1 MAVRARLFQHPRAR
15 LWRHRLFRSTWPTA
29 TAAMGA
35 TSELSENTA
44 APSRPARRQ
53 PAAKPSAKA
62 SASVT
67 GSRVSQHPGAS
78 PSEPP
83 ADTSI
88 SNSSPVIP
96 SSLPSS
102 PPLPPMTSVSSIAS
116 PSSLV
121 GARARCPCSSTSSSE
136 ACKACSSLT
145 SFWRKGDLPPSS
157 AARLRSACG
166 WPATCTSSP
175 LASATLWLPPRLRP
189 RAPLGGL
196 RVDSLADQAGAAWT
210 GARPRGSPSR
220 RCRRDPASPPRL
232 ELGHLD
238 RLRAAVVGIQR
249 RLPDWSSATWIASTL
264 MSEEEEEEEE
274 EGEEEGGGGGAM
286 SSGSSAASPQA
297 PPRRPSPLP
306 PGTPT
311 ARPRR
316 GAPLKGPQDTQMSTH
331 K

>member
-157 AARLRSACG
+157 AARLRSATTCG

-238 RLRAAVVGIQR
+238 RLRAAV
-249 RLPDWSSATWIASTL
+249 
-264 MSEEEEEEEE
+264 EEGEE
-274 EGEEEGGGGGAM
+274 EGEEEEEGGGGGAM

>member
-238 RLRAAVVGIQR
+238 RLRAAV
-249 RLPDWSSATWIASTL
+249 
-264 MSEEEEEEEE
+264 EE
-274 EGEEEGGGGGAM
+274 EGEEEGEEEEEGGGGGAM

>member
-264 MSEEEEEEEE
+264 MSGE
-274 EGEEEGGGGGAM
+274 EEEGGGRRRRRRGRRRGRRRRREEEGERCRRDPA
-286 SSGSSAASPQA
+286 P
-297 PPRRPSPLP
+297 PPRRRRLGARARCP
-306 PGTPT
+306 P
-311 ARPRR
+311 ARPRL
-316 GAPLKGPQDTQMSTH
+316 GHAEGHP
-331 K
+331 

>member
-238 RLRAAVVGIQR
+238 RLRAAV
-249 RLPDWSSATWIASTL
+249 
-264 MSEEEEEEEE
+264 EEGEE
-274 EGEEEGGGGGAM
+274 EGEEEEEGGGGGAM